1 LPKKTVEIIIKSEN
15 DYVIQVKGNQGT
27 LHKVI
32 QEVTHNTCPTAV
44 HLTEEKGH
52 GRLEKRSVTLYKIP
66 KDVKEQL
73 APWLGLQQF
82 IRVDRS
88 GFRYGLDFSET
99 SYYITSLKT
108 QKAKTIAEG
117 IRGHWGI
124 ENRLHWVKDVNMNED
139 KNGISSNNA
148 PENISIIKNLVIN
161 IFRLNGHL
169 SIKNA
174 TIAFAN
180 KIEELFVLIKK
191 KKART

>member
-1 LPKKTVEIIIKSEN
+1 M
-15 DYVIQVKGNQGT
+15 IQVKGNQGT
-27 LHKVI
+27 LYKI
-32 QEVTHNTCPTAV
+32 AQEVTHSKCPTAV

-52 GRLEKRSVTLYKIP
+52 GRVEKRCVTLYKIP
-66 KDVKEQL
+66 QNIKEQL
-73 APWLGLQQF
+73 SAWRGLQQF

-88 GFRYGLDFSET
+88 GLRYGKDFSET

-108 QKAKTIAEG
+108 QKVKIIAEG

-139 KNGISSNNA
+139 KNGISDTNA
-148 PENISIIKNLVIN
+148 PENISLFKNFAIN
-161 IFRLNGHL
+161 DFRLNGHQ

-180 KIEELFVLIKK
+180 KIEELFVLIKNK
-191 KKART
+191 KFRT